1 MGFRTKEEADQHFHA
16 VLKGTAVGGAA
27 GFAVGLGCMYAAAR
41 RYPVLFRGLR
51 LPTQAFVLTS
61 TTSFGAIFYAER
73 FSNKLHRHH
82 NHAAVSSSNNSNQS
96 ASERMLEWGR
106 ENRYHIVLASWVASM
121 AVALAAVRRSPA
133 STSQKLVQARVY
145 AQGLTLAVLIATAAF
160 EVNDSHKGEGRWKTV
175 TVVDPTDPEH
185 KRLIEKRTHQEEYPG
200 QDLWMS
206 KLLLLPPIEHLAYV
220 KTTPR
225 NYAESS

>member
-1 MGFRTKEEADQHFHA
+1 MDFRTKEEADQHFHA

-41 RYPVLFRGLR
+41 RYPSLFRGLR

-73 FSNKLHRHH
+73 CSNKLHHRNQHQQH
-82 NHAAVSSSNNSNQS
+82 DAAMRSNSSSSR
-96 ASERMLEWGR
+96 ERMLEWGR
-106 ENRYHIVLASWVASM
+106 ENRYHIVLASWLASM
-121 AVALAAVRRSPA
+121 AVALVAVRRSPA

-145 AQGLTLAVLIATAAF
+145 AQGLTLAVLIATAAL

-175 TVVDPTDPEH
+175 TVVDPDDPEH

-206 KLLLLPPIEHLAYV
+206 KLCSPNE
-220 KTTPR
+220 TNGR
-225 NYAESS
+225 Q